1 VTQVESGAAAE
12 EEEEESSNP
21 RVHPLHVKWAAEA
34 AGVGA
39 ADAAEA
45 PGAELRR
52 LAALELQPA
61 AEGGGEG
68 GGVRSA
74 ATFTPLASPL
84 AAAARP
90 SRGEA
95 KRGEGNEG
103 RRPSKD
109 RAQWFG
115 RFRSGAP

>member
-1 VTQVESGAAAE
+1 MTQVESGAAAA

-45 PGAELRR
+45 SGAELRR

-61 AEGGGEG
+61 AEG